1 MSIVRL
7 PCLAAGLA
15 GWLCVSLAAPPTARA
30 QDAQTPTKQ
39 ERQAAREAYDK
50 GTKAFEKGDFV
61 TALDSFVKANA
72 LIPSVQAMFWIAR
85 AQDSAGK
92 VDAAIEAY
100 EAVSARA
107 DYETKLSEDKK
118 ATVRER
124 LAALKAQK
132 TPPTPPAPPLAAEPP
147 PAAPPAPAAEPPPA
161 PPPVVQVTALE
172 PLPPAMHDEEAD
184 YLPKRN
190 LGELGLMGG
199 ALFVSNANNLAAPGK
214 SPSDYDMPVWQVG
227 ARAAFFPEKVFGI
240 EAEYAHGFGAVK
252 GDSDRANFDVVRGH
266 LLGQLPGSRA
276 VPFVLLGGG
285 IIRSKS
291 DLAGSDTDF
300 LLDAGVGLKVMAT
313 KIVVPRLDARL
324 GLTQKKGGGFADGL
338 AAHPELLL
346 GVSFVLGR

>member
-15 GWLCVSLAAPPTARA
+15 GWLCISLAAPPTAQA

-92 VDAAIEAY
+92 TDAAIEAY
-100 EAVSARA
+100 EAVTARA
-107 DYETKLSEDKK
+107 DYEAKLSEDKK

-132 TPPTPPAPPLAAEPP
+132 APPAPAEPP
-147 PAAPPAPAAEPPPA
+147 PATTPPPAEPPPA
-161 PPPVVQVTALE
+161 ETAPPSPSPVVQESALE
-172 PLPPAMHDEEAD
+172 PMPLPLRDDAAD
-184 YLPKRN
+184 YLPQRN
-190 LGELGLMGG
+190 LGELGVMGG

-214 SPSDYDMPVWQVG
+214 SPRDYDRPVWQIG

-240 EAEYAHGFGAVK
+240 EAEYARGFGAVK
-252 GDSDRANFDVVRGH
+252 DDSENASFHVVRGH

-285 IIRSKS
+285 LIRSKS
-291 DLAGSDTDF
+291 DRAGTDND
-300 LLDAGVGLKVMAT
+300 LLVEAGVGLKVMAT
-313 KIVVPRLDARL
+313 EIVVPRLDARL
-324 GLTQKKGGGFADGL
+324 GVSQKKGGGFADGL

>member
-15 GWLCVSLAAPPTARA
+15 CWLCLSLAEPPTARA

-39 ERQAAREAYDK
+39 ERQVAREAYDK

-107 DYETKLSEDKK
+107 DYETTLSEDKK
-118 ATVRER
+118 TVVRER

-132 TPPTPPAPPLAAEPP
+132 APAAPAAAPPPPAEPP
-147 PAAPPAPAAEPPPA
+147 PAAAPPPPA
-161 PPPVVQVTALE
+161 EPVPPPPVVQETALE
-172 PLPPAMHDEEAD
+172 PTPQPMHDDAAD
-184 YLPKRN
+184 YLPKRH

-199 ALFVSNANNLAAPGK
+199 ALFVSNSNNLAASGK
-214 SPSDYDMPVWQVG
+214 SPRKYDRPVWQIG

-240 EAEYAHGFGAVK
+240 EAEYTHGFGAVK
-252 GDSDRANFDVVRGH
+252 GDADGANFDVVRGH
-266 LLGQLPGSRA
+266 LLGQLPSSRA

-285 IIRSKS
+285 MIRSKS
-291 DLAGSDTDF
+291 DLAGSDTD
-300 LLDAGVGLKVMAT
+300 LLFHAGVGLKVMAT
-313 KIVVPRLDARL
+313 KIVVPRVDARL
-324 GLTQKKGGGFADGL
+324 SLSQKKGGGFADGL
-338 AAHPELLL
+338 AAHPEVLL
-346 GVSFVLGR
+346 GLSFVLGR